1 MADVPPLSREERLE
15 AWRKRC
21 FLEPLPEDFLREST
35 SSSSSSAHRQPVS
48 APVGYHQRRHH
59 HHHHPHG
66 GYSYPV
72 QFGQGEHF
80 GNIQGYLRITVQQV
94 RHPSPSTCLRLSVEL
109 FWRGFRIGP
118 VTGRPLPDLVRQL
131 VTWERVTL
139 VALR

>member
-35 SSSSSSAHRQPVS
+35 SSSSSSAHLQPVS
-48 APVGYHQRRHH
+48 APVGHHQRRHHH

-94 RHPSPSTCLRLSVEL
+94 S
-109 FWRGFRIGP
+109 
-118 VTGRPLPDLVRQL
+118 RPLCDVLLGWVMDSRVRTYMSTVEYVLSSFQHSAVDTLPDQ
-131 VTWERVTL
+131 
-139 VALR
+139 